1 MVSSGAEIQ
10 PDKNW
15 TKVHN
20 GILEVLASTNFTARE
35 LRCLLFLL
43 RMTYGYQ
50 CKESPISLTEWE
62 QGTKLKRGHV
72 SATLKELVARNIIA
86 KEETGTRS
94 KPVWAFNKYF
104 EQWQAST
111 PLGTTFCGPPL
122 GTTFCGP
129 PLGTTDSTGL
139 GTTPSTPLG
148 TLGSTPVQCAT
159 TPIKEKKELGEERG
173 KETAVN
179 GTGYFGMPIPQ
190 RREKTN
196 ADYFTQ
202 QATKAGVN
210 APTFVAIVNVLIEA
224 ARWRVLIDDLGE
236 TDKLNYAKENAVKL
250 ILLGNTTPEHVS
262 LLVDMYRK
270 AHDWRRDAPI
280 TPKQLMEYAGQVKD
294 GLPLPTTTN
303 YANGNG
309 RAAGTSKVDRS
320 LAAVEEVRQMLRE
333 QGV

>member
-35 LRCLLFLL
+35 LRCLLYLL

-50 CKESPISLTEWE
+50 CKESPISLSEWE

-72 SATLKELVARNIIA
+72 SSTLKELVARNIIT
-86 KEETGTRS
+86 KEETGARS
-94 KPVWAFNKYF
+94 KPVWSFNKYF
-104 EQWQAST
+104 EQWQPST
-111 PLGTTFCGPPL
+111 PLGTTFDGPPV
-122 GTTFCGP
+122 GTTP
-129 PLGTTDSTGL
+129 STDL

-159 TPIKEKKELGEERG
+159 TPIKEKKELREERG
-173 KETAVN
+173 RENPVN

-190 RREKTN
+190 RREKTD

-202 QATKAGVN
+202 QAVKAGVDK
-210 APTFVAIVNVLIEA
+210 PTFVAIVNVLIEA
-224 ARWRVLIDDLGE
+224 ARWRVLIDDLGD

-250 ILLGNTTPEHVS
+250 IRLGNTTTEHVS

-270 AHDWRRDAPI
+270 AHDWRGDSTV
-280 TPKQLMEYAGQVKD
+280 TPKQLVEYAGQVKD
-294 GLPLPTTTN
+294 GLPPPQQRQ
-303 YANGNG
+303 NGNG
-309 RAAGTSKVDRS
+309 KPPAPSKVDRS
-320 LAAVEEVRQMLRE
+320 IASGQALIEKLERGGTL
-333 QGV
+333 